1 MPAAQDYHREEHGH
15 QRAMRT
21 MRFPID
27 ARVVRVRASAESLP
41 PGRSGAALQALRS
54 RVALVNLSASVCVL
68 PFSNIVVLL
77 QHLGAAV
84 IAALA
89 AYAPARVHACAGLQ
103 AVLVVND
110 VDDASYGVEHTVG
123 GESLHQPVEI
133 PTFVLG
139 ARCGCRTHVRAL
151 MRAHAHAR

>member
-21 MRFPID
+21 MRFPMD

-89 AYAPARVHACAGLQ
+89 AYAPARVHACAFRAAG
-103 AVLVVND
+103 
-110 VDDASYGVEHTVG
+110 SVG
-123 GESLHQPVEI
+123 GE
-133 PTFVLG
+133 
-139 ARCGCRTHVRAL
+139 RR
-151 MRAHAHAR
+151 

>member
-1 MPAAQDYHREEHGH
+1 MRL
-15 QRAMRT
+15 RACT
-21 MRFPID
+21 H
-27 ARVVRVRASAESLP
+27 ARL
-41 PGRSGAALQALRS
+41 
-54 RVALVNLSASVCVL
+54 
-68 PFSNIVVLL
+68 
-77 QHLGAAV
+77 
-84 IAALA
+84 
-89 AYAPARVHACAGLQ
+89 GLQ

-110 VDDASYGVEHTVG
+110 VDDAPYGVEHTVG